1 MSGDDLRAR
10 GTARFDQTF
19 DYVVVGGGSAG
30 CVVAG
35 QLSQDPAVQVLLLEL
50 GDRAEEHPET
60 LAADGYKHAFAND
73 ALVLERFS
81 VPQAACGKQR
91 LFLGSGRG
99 MGGSGSIN
107 GMVYTRGDRAD
118 YASWPRGWQYD
129 DVAPFFAK
137 LEQKLRV
144 RPRAATRFTETFV
157 ESAEHAGFRRSENMN
172 DGDLSG
178 VIGYETM
185 NFDGD
190 QRRSS
195 YVAFV
200 KEAAAKNLTISER
213 TLALRIVFEGTRAVG
228 VEVEQYGQRRIVRA
242 RREVILCA
250 GALESPKLLLLSGV
264 GPERAL
270 DQHGIKLV
278 HDMQGV
284 GKNLHD
290 HPNVALFFRGKPEVD
305 AYYPQLYGFH
315 RANRDSDLPA
325 GQSDTCYVMYP
336 ARSSFREATM
346 RMLPPK
352 LPESIYGDRSKRAI
366 RGAIAFATRFSQV
379 NDFIARVWACVV
391 ILGKPK
397 SRGSLSLRSRNAA
410 DQALID
416 PAYFAHPEDMRTML
430 AGVRLAQRVAKAPP
444 LAAWGNQ
451 ALLPPALLTTDK
463 QLSWF
468 IENNAM
474 TTFHYA
480 GTCRMGEDK
489 DAVVDTE
496 LRVRGLSGLRV
507 ADASV
512 VPFTPVSAMN
522 APSMMIG
529 YRAAELIA
537 ATYRGVSTLRSA
549 PEQDAEGRAPG
560 REQNEEASA

>member
-1 MSGDDLRAR
+1 MSGE
-10 GTARFDQTF
+10 QSF

-35 QLSQDPAVQVLLLEL
+35 QLSENRALSVALLEL

-73 ALVLERFS
+73 ALLLERFS
-81 VPQAACGKQR
+81 VPQPSCGKQR

-99 MGGSGSIN
+99 LGGSGSIN
-107 GMVYTRGDRAD
+107 GMVYTRGARAD

-129 DVAPFFAK
+129 DVAPSFER

-144 RPRAATRFTETFV
+144 RQRAPTRFTETFV
-157 ESAEHAGFRRSENMN
+157 ASAEHVGFRRSENMN

-185 NFDGD
+185 NYEGD

-200 KEAAAKNLTISER
+200 KDGAAPNLSVIPR
-213 TLALRIVFEGTRAVG
+213 TRVLRVLFEGDRAVG
-228 VEVEQYGQRRIVRA
+228 VEVEQGAERRVVRA

-250 GALESPKLLLLSGV
+250 GALETPKLLLLSGV
-264 GPERAL
+264 GPARAL
-270 DQHGIKLV
+270 AELGIPLV
-278 HDMQGV
+278 HDAQGV

-290 HPNVALFFRGKPEVD
+290 HPNVALFFLGKPEID
-305 AYYPQLYGFH
+305 SYYPQLYAFH
-315 RANRDSDLPA
+315 RANQSSDLPA

-336 ARSSFREATM
+336 ARSSFREAAM
-346 RMLPPK
+346 RMLPAK
-352 LPESIYGDRSKRAI
+352 LPERIYGERSKGAI
-366 RGAIAFATRFSQV
+366 RAAIAAATRLSAV
-379 NDFIARVWACVV
+379 NDFIARVWGCVV

-397 SRGSLSLRSRNAA
+397 SRGTLSLRSRHAA
-410 DQALID
+410 EPALID

-430 AGVRLAQRVAKAPP
+430 AGVRLAQRMAKAPP
-444 LAAWGNQ
+444 LAAWGNT
-451 ALLPPALLTTDK
+451 AVLPPALLTTDQ
-463 QLSWF
+463 QLTWF
-468 IENNAM
+468 IANNAM

-480 GTCRMGEDK
+480 GTCRMGEDRE
-489 DAVVDTE
+489 AVVDTE
-496 LRVRGLSGLRV
+496 LRVRGLRGLRV

-529 YRAAELIA
+529 YRAASLIA
-537 ATYRGVSTLRSA
+537 ESYEAIQVARNELSAGAAARTL
-549 PEQDAEGRAPG
+549 
-560 REQNEEASA
+560 NKEAAV

>member
-1 MSGDDLRAR
+1 VSGE
-10 GTARFDQTF
+10 QSF
-19 DYVVVGGGSAG
+19 DYVVVGGGSSG

-35 QLSQDPAVQVLLLEL
+35 QLSQNASVEVALLEL
-50 GDRAEEHPET
+50 GERAEEHPET

-81 VPQAACGKQR
+81 VPQPGCGKQR

-99 MGGSGSIN
+99 LGGSGSIN

-129 DVAPFFAK
+129 DVAPYFAQ

-144 RPRAATRFTETFV
+144 RPREKTRFTETFV
-157 ESAEHAGFRRSENMN
+157 QSAEHAGFRRSEDMN
-172 DGDLSG
+172 DGDLAG

-185 NFDGD
+185 NFEGD

-200 KEAAAKNLTISER
+200 KDRAAKNLTVCAR
-213 TLALRIVFEGTRAVG
+213 TRVLRVLFEGARAIG
-228 VEVEQYGQRRIVRA
+228 VEVEQDGARRTIRA

-250 GALESPKLLLLSGV
+250 GALESPKLLLLSGI
-264 GPERAL
+264 GPVRAL
-270 DQHGIKLV
+270 DQHGIRLV
-278 HDMQGV
+278 HDAQGV

-290 HPNVALFFRGKPEVD
+290 HPNVALFFLGKAEVD
-305 AYYPQLYGFH
+305 AHYPQLYAFH

-336 ARSSFREATM
+336 ARSSFREAAM

-352 LPESIYGDRSKRAI
+352 LPERLYGARSKRVI
-366 RGAIAFATRFSQV
+366 RGAIAAATQLSQV
-379 NDFIARVWACVV
+379 NDFIARVWGCVV

-397 SRGSLSLRSRNAA
+397 SRGTLSLRSRDAA

-430 AGVRLAQRVAKAPP
+430 AGVRLAQRIAKAPA
-444 LAAWGNQ
+444 LAAWGNR
-451 ALLPPALLTTDK
+451 ALLPPALLTSDK

-480 GTCRMGEDK
+480 GTCRMGDDK

-496 LRVRGLSGLRV
+496 LCVRGLSGLRV

-537 ATYRGVSTLRSA
+537 ASYKSAGTTLTA
-549 PEQDAEGRAPG
+549 GDG
-560 REQNEEASA
+560 REREEVSA